1 MRHWKRAPRSS
12 RGIIVT
18 RASVYIYMALPIGSL
33 VHVSRAMGI
42 AKVVLLYFI
51 FHLFPSSARDI
62 SRRRRYVASIVS
74 RAEV

>member
-1 MRHWKRAPRSS
+1 MRHWKRAPRFG

-18 RASVYIYMALPIGSL
+18 RTSVYIYVALPIGSL
-33 VHVSRAMGI
+33 VHVSRAMEI

-51 FHLFPSSARDI
+51 FHLSPSARDVF
-62 SRRRRYVASIVS
+62 RRRYVASIVS